1 MRSGVAE
8 ARGLLYELT
17 VSTVEEIA
25 AAIRELPEAERARL
39 AESLPTLVPE
49 LDGDA
54 RWEEIIRDPT
64 PRPKLEKF
72 LDDIDEAYRNDPE
85 QFPII
90 RESDFDEK
98 A

>member
-1 MRSGVAE
+1 M
-8 ARGLLYELT
+8 LNELI

-25 AAIRELPEAERARL
+25 DAIRKLPDAERVRL
-39 AESLPTLVPE
+39 AESLPKLVPE

-54 RWEEIIRDPT
+54 RWEAILRDPT

-72 LDDIDEAYRNDPE
+72 LDEVDEAYRKDPE

-98 A
+98 T

>member
-1 MRSGVAE
+1 M
-8 ARGLLYELT
+8 LYALI

-25 AAIRELPEAERARL
+25 EAIRNLPDAERVRL
-39 AESLPTLVPE
+39 AESLPKLVPE

-54 RWEEIIRDPT
+54 IWEAIIRDPT
-64 PRPKLEKF
+64 SRPALEKF
-72 LDDIDEAYRNDPE
+72 LDDIDEAYRKDPD

>member
-1 MRSGVAE
+1 M
-8 ARGLLYELT
+8 LYELI

-25 AAIRELPEAERARL
+25 EAIGKLPDAERARL
-39 AESLPTLVPE
+39 AESLPKLVPE

-54 RWEEIIRDPT
+54 IWEAIIRDPT
-64 PRPKLEKF
+64 PRPKFEKF
-72 LDDIDEAYRNDPE
+72 LDEIDEAYRKDPE
-85 QFPII
+85 KFPII